1 LEQIQDFNWVP
12 VCTSKPEGY
21 PDGLASWNTFHATQ
35 IFNTFIITT
44 TVCVSEFIDIF
55 EYRLGHMY
63 IFGILFLLIVLE
75 HLSQKYQLI
84 EDNSSTEQEDVK
96 KDRILTV
103 NILKAIADM
112 GIEKPKMKDLLVPI
126 NCHGDH
132 YLKFETVD
140 KCTYTP
146 GKGSF

>member
-1 LEQIQDFNWVP
+1 MYTCLLFKPDVDFEVLK
-12 VCTSKPEGY
+12 S
-21 PDGLASWNTFHATQ
+21 
-35 IFNTFIITT
+35 
-44 TVCVSEFIDIF
+44 
-55 EYRLGHMY
+55 
-63 IFGILFLLIVLE
+63 VLE

-126 NCHGDH
+126 N
-132 YLKFETVD
+132 KV
-140 KCTYTP
+140 
-146 GKGSF
+146 